1 MQSAKSGQMIFPA
14 VLDPTGISTF
24 AGGINYAWLQDGILL
39 PALDKLLTDLEAQL
53 RSFAQAFRPIAYE
66 ALYDVP
72 LFVAGAGAVTV
83 PAWTVPG
90 VYKLPAIL
98 PGLGLMGFSIYRF
111 VKFVTAQRDKQ
122 TYLDG
127 LQNRMNAGGAEWEWR
142 KQELEDM
149 RDEMGDEAAAASVYQ
164 AESKAV
170 AIASAARKE
179 VMEKRFLT
187 QAEFHDLFLA
197 FLDAPTPES
206 SQALALE
213 IQAAAA
219 NLVAASNEALAKMSP
234 AERNAGFQVLM
245 QRHVRSSTALDA
257 LRALA
262 RGDWNQVPGLQAFS
276 IDAARAFAGE

>member
-1 MQSAKSGQMIFPA
+1 MAARSGQVILPA

-24 AGGINYAWLQDGILL
+24 AGGINYAYLQDGILL
-39 PALDKLLTDLEAQL
+39 PALDKLLTDLQEQL
-53 RSFAQAFRPIAYE
+53 RSFARAFRPIAYE

-90 VYKLPAIL
+90 IYKLPAIA
-98 PGLGLMGFSIYRF
+98 PGLVLMGYSIYRF
-111 VKFVTAQRDKQ
+111 VAFVTAQRDKQ

-127 LQNRMNAGGAEWEWR
+127 LQNRMVAGGDEWGWR
-142 KQELEDM
+142 KQELDDL
-149 RDEMGDEAAAASVYQ
+149 RDEVGDEAAAATVYQ
-164 AESKAV
+164 AEAQSV
-170 AIASAARKE
+170 AIAADARKQ
-179 VMEKRFLT
+179 VMEKKFLT
-187 QAEFHDLFLA
+187 LAEFKDLFLA

-219 NLVAASNEALAKMSP
+219 NLVQASNEALAKP
-234 AERNAGFQVLM
+234 TKAERNAGFQVL
-245 QRHVRSSTALDA
+245 RERNVLGTTALDA

-262 RGDWNQVPGLQAFS
+262 RGDWDQVPGLHAFS
-276 IDAARAFAGE
+276 IDAQRAVKKD